1 MPGGN
6 RGSDGEAPD
15 RELWRQVTEG
25 IRPLKKRSP
34 LPPVRAKA
42 EVQKRPQA
50 HDQAAS
56 DPASSTQRPSYPLP
70 APTRLVPAAPPELAP
85 GVAAGLDK
93 RTLAKLRR
101 GLIAPERR
109 IDLHT
114 MTQREAHGA
123 LDGFLAS
130 AQAAGKRCVLVI
142 TGKGT
147 RADGAIGVLRTNVP
161 HWLNQPGNRARILAF
176 THAAP
181 ADGGE
186 GALYVL
192 LRRLRG

>member
-1 MPGGN
+1 MAGGGN
-6 RGSDGEAPD
+6 PDDGDAPD
-15 RELWRQVTEG
+15 QDLWQRVTEG
-25 IRPLKKRSP
+25 VRPLKKRSP
-34 LPPVRAKA
+34 PSPSRPPSSGKPAQEAAAPVARPRRTQADLGPVRRQTT
-42 EVQKRPQA
+42 V
-50 HDQAAS
+50 
-56 DPASSTQRPSYPLP
+56 
-70 APTRLVPAAPPELAP
+70 APPELAP

-101 GLIAPERR
+101 GLISPERR
-109 IDLHT
+109 IDLHN
-114 MTQREAHGA
+114 MTQSQAHLA
-123 LDGFLAS
+123 LDGFLAA

-147 RADGAIGVLRTNVP
+147 RADGTVGVLRTNVP

-181 ADGGE
+181 GDGGE

-192 LRRLRG
+192 LRRLR

>member
-1 MPGGN
+1 MPGEDRNG
-6 RGSDGEAPD
+6 DGEAPD
-15 RELWRQVTEG
+15 RELWQRVTEG
-25 IRPLKKRSP
+25 IRPLKKRRPPPPVLVRTPVPSRESAVEDTARKPDPVSPAP
-34 LPPVRAKA
+34 LPSPPIRVR
-42 EVQKRPQA
+42 
-50 HDQAAS
+50 
-56 DPASSTQRPSYPLP
+56 PAT
-70 APTRLVPAAPPELAP
+70 PPELTP

-109 IDLHT
+109 IDLHN
-114 MTQREAHGA
+114 MTQSEAHAA
-123 LDGFLAS
+123 LDGFLAG

-142 TGKGT
+142 TGKGYRT
-147 RADGAIGVLRTNVP
+147 EGAVGVLRTNVP
-161 HWLNQPGNRARILAF
+161 HWLNLPGNRARILAF
-176 THAAP
+176 SHAAP